1 MRLRRIEAV
10 RFGALEGRTLGDLGD
25 RLTIVHGP
33 NEAGKTSF
41 SSLVRSV
48 LYGFPTASK
57 DDAYVSGAGKREG
70 RLVFEDGAGSW
81 AIERTEGPH
90 GGPWSA
96 RALAGPERPRLRDE
110 ITAGVSEE
118 AFRVVLGFGLDDMA
132 RIEALR
138 GSGDDIIAPLYAA
151 SVGMRISP
159 QAVREAIAA
168 EADALFAPRART
180 KRVHEL
186 LGNLREVRSGLR
198 DVRAAGGQ
206 FAAERRRLAELED
219 AREAART
226 DRDARRTRHAELA
239 SALRELDTL
248 LEHVKAQESALLEMR
263 RERVSAAAVLDA
275 GRIDAAAL
283 DIAHEVDALAEEAS
297 AFMQSLEQMRETRA
311 IVAQAERRFKEACE
325 GISGWSPEQIR
336 MAVTGP
342 TVSAFIEEARND
354 LAGLEADLASRKR
367 EADRAD
373 AEARRLATVAET
385 VLKPLDLGPGS
396 DQTDLEYLAAQLD
409 SIDDRRDREGE
420 QARRADGPA
429 WVLIAAG
436 LLTAVGGLVLREYLS
451 AAIGAVLVVAGGVF
465 LWRARRVGTGRAAS
479 AAGSDVYRQRR
490 ALETARAALATA
502 DEAKATAARALE
514 EVRLSADTI
523 STRRALFSEL
533 LVASGFP
540 GDLEPLAAA
549 QLYAA
554 IVEARRLDAEAT
566 TRRDEAER
574 QAERLA
580 AFVARTQ
587 AASRCLWERETD
599 VGLDEVAALVG
610 RLKEAVATSRV
621 AHSGRERLT
630 AQLADLDARIGLA
643 EKETETASVKSR
655 EMLAHYE
662 LDDGGSRA
670 EFEALEAQASAAL
683 TEAEG
688 RFEELTQ
695 EASALQ
701 GALSTLASEDQA
713 SQLRLEEAGLRE
725 RLDDAVDQYATR
737 SVAARLLALAQERY
751 ERERQ
756 PDVVKR
762 AEEVFRRVTSD
773 RYTALAVPLGEG
785 RVEVLDD
792 RAAAKTSA
800 HLSKGTA
807 EALYLALRLG
817 LVWHLGSVGQGLPML
832 IDDVLANF
840 DPERLR
846 GAATAIV
853 DLATERQVVFFT
865 CHERTAALLGELA
878 PDAVRL
884 DLDRC

>member
-10 RFGALEGRTLGDLGD
+10 RYGALEGRTLGDLGD

-41 SSLVRSV
+41 SSLVRAV

-70 RLVFEDGAGSW
+70 RLVFADGADSW
-81 AIERTEGPH
+81 VVERTEGPH
-90 GGPWSA
+90 GGPLAVRS
-96 RALAGPERPRLRDE
+96 LAGPERPRLRDE

-151 SVGMRISP
+151 SVGMRVSP
-159 QAVREAIAA
+159 QAVRDAIAA
-168 EADALFAPRART
+168 EADTLFAPRART
-180 KRVHEL
+180 KRVHDL
-186 LGNLREVRSGLR
+186 LARLREVRAELR

-206 FAAERRRLAELED
+206 FAAERRRLADL
-219 AREAART
+219 EAARET
-226 DRDARRTRHAELA
+226 ARADRDERRARQAELA

-248 LEHVKAQESALLEMR
+248 LGRVQALEAGLLEMR
-263 RERVSAAAVLDA
+263 RERASAAAVLEA
-275 GRIDAAAL
+275 VRIDQPAL
-283 DIAHEVDALAEEAS
+283 EIAHEVDALAEEAS
-297 AFMQSLEQMRETRA
+297 AFTQSLKQMRDTRA
-311 IVAQAERRFKEACE
+311 LVAQAERRFKQACD
-325 GISGWSPEQIR
+325 GIPGWTPEQILA
-336 MAVTGP
+336 AVTGP
-342 TVSAFIEEARND
+342 TVSAFIEEARSE
-354 LAGLEADLASRKR
+354 LGGLEADRASRER
-367 EADRAD
+367 EADRAA
-373 AEARRLATVAET
+373 AEVLRLTTAAEKA
-385 VLKPLDLGPGS
+385 LEPLELGLEA
-396 DQTDLEYLAAQLD
+396 DQTDLDYLAAQLD

-429 WVLIAAG
+429 WVLLVAG
-436 LLTAVGGLVLREYLS
+436 LLTAIAGLALREYIS
-451 AAIGAVLVVAGGVF
+451 AAIGAVLLLSGGVF
-465 LWRARRVGTGRAAS
+465 LWRARRGGTAVGAAP
-479 AAGSDVYRQRR
+479 GGDIYRQRR
-490 ALETARAALATA
+490 ALETARAALIAA
-502 DEAKATAARALE
+502 EEAKTTAARAAE
-514 EVRLSADTI
+514 EVRLSTDTI
-523 STRRALFSEL
+523 ATRRALFSGL
-533 LVASGFP
+533 LESSGFP

-549 QLYAA
+549 QLHSA
-554 IVEARRLDAEAT
+554 IVEARRLNSEAIT
-566 TRRDEAER
+566 KRDEAER

-580 AFVARTQ
+580 TFVARAE
-587 AASRCLWERETD
+587 AASGRLWERDTE
-599 VGLDEVAALVG
+599 VALDDVAALVG
-610 RLKEAVATSRV
+610 RLKEAVANAR
-621 AHSGRERLT
+621 AAQIEREKLT
-630 AQLADLDARIGLA
+630 AQLADLDARIELA
-643 EKETETASVKSR
+643 AKETDAASIKSR
-655 EMLAHYE
+655 ELLARYD

-670 EFEALEAQASAAL
+670 ELEALEIRATAAL
-683 TEAEG
+683 SEAEDG
-688 RFEELTQ
+688 FEEITK

-701 GALSTLASEDQA
+701 GALDTLASEDQA

-737 SVAARLLALAQERY
+737 ALAVRLLGMAQERY

-762 AEEVFRRVTSD
+762 AEEVFRRVTHE

-785 RVEVLDD
+785 RVEVIDD

-817 LVWHLGSVGQGLPML
+817 LVSHLGSVGTGLPML

-846 GAATAIV
+846 GAAEAIV
-853 DLATERQVVFFT
+853 DLSSERQVVFFT
-865 CHERTAALLGELA
+865 CHDQTAALLTELA